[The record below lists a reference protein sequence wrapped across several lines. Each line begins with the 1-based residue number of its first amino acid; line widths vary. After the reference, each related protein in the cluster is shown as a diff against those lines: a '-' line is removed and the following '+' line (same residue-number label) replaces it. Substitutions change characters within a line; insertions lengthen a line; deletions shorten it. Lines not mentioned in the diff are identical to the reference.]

1 MDVMD
6 VANEARRAHDVAPD
20 VARPPAPRSRLLFW
34 GPAAAV
40 AGLLALVTVSVLHP
54 AQDNP
59 LQTLNRPAPDF
70 TLPLYGGGALH
81 LAALR
86 GKTVMINFW
95 WSGCVPCQEE
105 APLLERQWR
114 AWKGKGVV
122 FIGIDEIDDPRSAA
136 PRDFLRR
143 YDITYPNVWDTSYI
157 AIDYGTTGQPESF
170 FITPRGLITTKYVQ
184 PFPDDQTLARLIG
197 DARPA

>member
-6 VANEARRAHDVAPD
+6 VAHEVRGAPEAAPDAAPTPARRGG
-20 VARPPAPRSRLLFW
+20 LLFW
-34 GPAAAV
+34 GPAVAV
-40 AGLLALVTVSVLHP
+40 TGLLVLVAVSVLHP

-70 TLPLYGGGALH
+70 TLPRYGGGALH

-114 AWKGKGVV
+114 AWKDKGVV
-122 FIGIDEIDDPRSAA
+122 FIGIDEIDDPHSAA

-157 AIDYGTTGQPESF
+157 AIEYGTTGQPESF
-170 FITPRGLITTKYVQ
+170 FITPRGLIKTTYVQ
-184 PFPDDQTLARLIG
+184 PFPDDQTLARLIRQ
-197 DARPA
+197 ARPS